1 MRGAS
6 RLTPNKSLVGKMRPA
21 KKNYATLFHLF
32 MRGND
37 IMRKLSAHPYAQC
50 EIIIAPAYAACKSYN
65 TIVATIDEGWL
76 TIHGLYSQTTRRH
89 IGAFVKEY
97 ANLSYQIAR
106 MLYEDR
112 CKYNIYTGEVCPI

>member
-6 RLTPNKSLVGKMRPA
+6 RLTLKKSLVGKMRPA
-21 KKNYATLFHLF
+21 KENCATLFNLL
-32 MRGND
+32 MKGND
-37 IMRKLSAHPYAQC
+37 IMKKLSAHPYAQC
-50 EIIIAPAYAACKSYN
+50 EIITAPAYAACKSYN

-76 TIHGLYSQTTRRH
+76 IIHGLYSQTTKRH
-89 IGAFVKEY
+89 ISAFVKEY
-97 ANLSYQIAR
+97 ANLSYQIAK